1 MAKAGG
7 YDDGGFLPD
16 GIRPGLFFFGDN
28 LEGLQKLAAE
38 TIDLIYLDPPFNSKK
53 QWSGIVEDD
62 REQAEVAFK
71 DTWTM
76 GDIKPEWLN
85 RIGAKEQYDALREVA
100 EAVRAT
106 SGESAMAYILYMAIR
121 LIEMQRVLK
130 PTGSIYYHCN
140 PVMSHGVKLL
150 MDAIFGADNFQNE
163 IVWKRTNSPKS
174 QAKTW
179 GVQRDCLLFYAKSG
193 AFVFNKAHTPYTK
206 EQLRAFRNDDNDGKG
221 AYQTIALIAGS
232 SQKSPNRKTFDFRGV
247 SGAWLYKKETLEQW
261 WREGKIKKTPH
272 GYRLKDYLAER
283 KGAPVS
289 DIWTD
294 ENVAPIQAKERLGYP
309 TQKPE
314 ALLERI
320 ILASSNPGD
329 IVLDPFAGSG
339 TACAVA
345 EKLGRL
351 RIGMDLNETAAITA
365 TLRLQKVMD
374 ERNEQKAEPLLM
386 QGSEDIEL
394 ILEQGAAES
403 IKNAAALP
411 NIAGEQ
417 KTERGEH
424 WRARLCAMALQKQ
437 HGRCLGCGKWA
448 ASGDTFECDHIEPKS
463 RGGLLTEDNTQALCR
478 KCNGKKGSGTM
489 ADLWAK

>member
-1 MAKAGG
+1 MTKAGRF
-7 YDDGGFLPD
+7 DSGGFLPD

-53 QWSGIVEDD
+53 QWSGMVEDN
-62 REQAEVAFK
+62 REQTEVAFK

-106 SGESAMAYILYMAIR
+106 AGDAAMAYILYMAIR
-121 LIEMQRVLK
+121 LTEMHRVLK
-130 PTGSIYYHCN
+130 PTGSIYYHCD

-150 MDAIFGADNFQNE
+150 MDSIFGADNFRNE
-163 IVWKRTNSPKS
+163 IVWCYGGGGVSKRDFARKHDTIF
-174 QAKTW
+174 
-179 GVQRDCLLFYAKSG
+179 RYAKSG
-193 AFVFNKAHTPYTK
+193 EWVYNIAYKEYKANT
-206 EQLRAFRNDDNDGKG
+206 QAVGKHS
-221 AYQTIALIAGS
+221 TL
-232 SQKSPNRKTFDFRGV
+232 
-247 SGAWLYKKETLEQW
+247 SGG
-261 WREGKIKKTPH
+261 GKIDLERGTPIT
-272 GYRLKDYLAER
+272 DW
-283 KGAPVS
+283 
-289 DIWTD
+289 WTD
-294 ENVAPIQAKERLGYP
+294 IKTTTGWSPERTGYP

-320 ILASSNPGD
+320 ILASTNEGD

-345 EKLGRL
+345 EKLGRR

-374 ERNEQKAEPLLM
+374 ERRETKAAPLLM
-386 QGSEDIEL
+386 EGSEDIGM

-403 IKNAAALP
+403 INNAAALP
-411 NIAGEQ
+411 DAEGERQ
-417 KTERGEH
+417 VERGDH

-437 HGRCLGCGKWA
+437 HGRCLGCGRWA
-448 ASGDTFECDHIEPKS
+448 ASGDAFECDHIEPRS

-478 KCNGKKGSGTM
+478 KCNGKKASGTM
-489 ADLWAK
+489 ANLWERLEEESNEWPADFWLMAANLTKAKRYNITDQTAAARRHKAEKKKAIK